1 MTEEVVMGVVWFM
14 VPVIY
19 DVKEVNMNHS
29 IAVTLTQ

>member
-1 MTEEVVMGVVWFM
+1 MEVIWFM